1 MRGGLT
7 LAVHIGAAVITLHLE
22 ASRSLKDKRQVVRSL
37 MERLRRQFNVAVAE
51 VEELDSRQTAVVGLS
66 VVSNEAG
73 HALNQLERILEAI
86 EETRLDAQLV
96 DRQIEVISL

>member
-1 MRGGLT
+1 MT